1 MNTLEKLFGSNA
13 RVKILRL
20 FLLNPEQVYTA
31 KETARMTRVSS
42 AAVSRELR
50 TLRDIGFVKKSS
62 KSEEVKKRKKI
73 RKKRVQGFML
83 SSAFPVLAPLR
94 NLLITASPVSR
105 ERMIQYFKRH
115 GKMQLVGVAGVFFG
129 ADDAGGVAR
138 QNIDLLAVGDG
149 VKRSKLE
156 QFVSTLE
163 SEIGKEL
170 VWASFSPA
178 EFEYRMAMH
187 DKFLRDFFDY
197 PHEFLINKLGI
208 K

>member
-1 MNTLEKLFGSNA
+1 MNTLEKLFGNNA

-20 FLLNPEQVYTA
+20 FLLNPEQVYAA
-31 KETARMTRVSS
+31 KEVARMTRVSS

-62 KSEEVKKRKKI
+62 KSEEVKRGKRV
-73 RKKRVQGFML
+73 RRKRVQGFML
-83 SSAFPVLAPLR
+83 SATFPVLAPLR
-94 NLLITASPVSR
+94 NLLITASPISR
-105 ERMIQYFKRH
+105 ERMIQYFKHH
-115 GKMQLVGVAGVFFG
+115 GKTQLVGVAGVFFG
-129 ADDAGGVAR
+129 ADNAESISR
-138 QNIDLLAVGDG
+138 QSLDLLVVGDG
-149 VKRSKLE
+149 IKRSKLE
-156 QFVSTLE
+156 QFISTLE

-170 VWASFSPA
+170 VWVSFSPA